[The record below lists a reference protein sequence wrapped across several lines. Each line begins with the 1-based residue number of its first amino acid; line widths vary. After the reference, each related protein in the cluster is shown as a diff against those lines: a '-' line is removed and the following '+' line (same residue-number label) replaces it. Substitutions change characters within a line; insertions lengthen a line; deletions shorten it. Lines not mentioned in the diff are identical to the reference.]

1 MFMEIISEIKKRIQN
16 ITIKVIMPGP
26 YFMAGQPMVVEVS
39 VGRQTDSTVPTE
51 S

>member
-16 ITIKVIMPGP
+16 ITKVIMPGA

-39 VGRQTDSTVPTE
+39 VGQQTDSTVPTE